1 MIESNGLPVAAEFI
15 ERHRAIFFMSH
26 VEMEPAMKPFRQSSS
41 MCMAAAALGTLL
53 SGGILFAQPDLKDT
67 FDHHDTRV
75 FKAAACTKD
84 HRPME
89 ALYYIVASQSDLA
102 TGKPSPSAQ
111 LMEDEVENN
120 WRQVTSRLTM
130 EQVMEERFSDT
141 YHALLNELV
150 PQLQQTV
157 EQKTGVSI
165 SVSEVNSRPMDQ
177 AKDNDVPACASQ

>member
-15 ERHRAIFFMSH
+15 ERHRAIFIMSH
-26 VEMEPAMKPFRQSSS
+26 VEMEPAMKPFRRSSY
-41 MCMAAAALGTLL
+41 MCMPAVALGTLL
-53 SGGILFAQPDLKDT
+53 SGGMLFAQPEPKDM

-84 HRPME
+84 HLPME
-89 ALYYIVASQSDLA
+89 ALYYIMASRTDLGA
-102 TGKPSPSAQ
+102 GKPSPSAQ
-111 LMEDEVENN
+111 LMKEEVENN

-130 EQVMEERFSDT
+130 EQVMEERFADT

-150 PQLQQTV
+150 PRLQQTV
-157 EQKTGVSI
+157 EEKTGVSI

-177 AKDNDVPACASQ
+177 TKDHDVPACASQ